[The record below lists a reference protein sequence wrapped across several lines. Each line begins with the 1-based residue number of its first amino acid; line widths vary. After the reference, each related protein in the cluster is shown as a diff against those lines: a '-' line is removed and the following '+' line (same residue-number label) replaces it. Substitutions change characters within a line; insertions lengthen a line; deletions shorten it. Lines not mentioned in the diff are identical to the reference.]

1 MSSSPAVRIEVDGPV
16 AVLTLDRPDTRNVVS
31 DQPLLDELVAA
42 CARLDGDP
50 SVRAVVLT
58 GAGPAFSAGGN
69 VRAMHERQGVF
80 GGPPH
85 ELEAWYRDGI
95 QTLIRAVHGLRAV
108 TIAAVNGPAIGAGF
122 DLALA
127 CDLRLASTT
136 ARFGET
142 FVDLG
147 IIPGDGGAWLLP
159 RAVGVQRA
167 AELTYTARIVDADE
181 ALMLGIVLAVHE
193 PASLVDAAV
202 SLASTIAAKSAP
214 ALRAAKSLLRASE
227 APLGDVLDRSAALQ
241 ALLHQTDEHRA
252 ATQAFVDAAAARRAA
267 RAAAAPAPAAPAPA
281 AQAPAA
287 PAPAAPAPGSGTTRD
302 ERLAIALGGV
312 IPPPAPP
319 KGRYVRFAR
328 DGDRA
333 WLGGVVG
340 VRDGAVVNP
349 GKLGAGVDV
358 PAGQAS
364 ARQCA
369 LNHLVV
375 LYHELGTLDRV
386 ERVLR
391 MIGYIACVDGFTD
404 QTPVLD
410 GASEVLLEVLGDD
423 AGTHARAALGVNQ
436 LGLDAPVEVEMVVR
450 LAG

>member
-1 MSSSPAVRIEVDGPV
+1 MTPPAPTGPAVRVEVDAAV
-16 AVLTLDRPDTRNVVS
+16 AVVTLDRPATRNVVS

-42 CARLDGDP
+42 CARLDADP
-50 SVRAVVLT
+50 SVRVVVLT

-69 VRAMHERQGVF
+69 VRAMHEREGAF

-95 QTLIRAVHGLRAV
+95 QRLVRAVHGLRAV

-147 IIPGDGGAWLLP
+147 IVPGDGGAWFLP
-159 RAVGVQRA
+159 RAVGAQRA
-167 AELTYTARIVDADE
+167 AELTYTARIVDAAE
-181 ALMLGIVLAVHE
+181 ARRLGIVLAVHP
-193 PASLVDAAV
+193 PALLLAEARALAA
-202 SLASTIAAKSAP
+202 SIAAKPAP
-214 ALRAAKSLLRASE
+214 ALRAAKALLRGSE

-241 ALLHQTDEHRA
+241 ALMHQTPEHHA
-252 ATQAFVDAAAARRAA
+252 ATAAFVTAAATRRAA
-267 RAAAAPAPAAPAPA
+267 RPSSPAPSSASSAP
-281 AQAPAA
+281 
-287 PAPAAPAPGSGTTRD
+287 SSTRD
-302 ERLAIALGGV
+302 ERLAIALGGT

-340 VRDGAVVNP
+340 VRDGVVVNP
-349 GKLGAGVDV
+349 GKLGATVDV
-358 PAGQAS
+358 AAGQAS

-386 ERVLR
+386 DRVLR
-391 MIGYIACVDGFTD
+391 MIGYIACVEGFTD

-423 AGTHARAALGVNQ
+423 GGTHARAALGVNQ

>member
-1 MSSSPAVRIEVDGPV
+1 MTALPTSADAPAVRVEVDGGV
-16 AVLTLDRPDTRNVVS
+16 AVLTLDRPATRNVVS
-31 DQPLLDELVAA
+31 DQPLLDELIAA
-42 CARLDGDP
+42 CGRLDADP
-50 SVRAVVLT
+50 SVRVVVLT

-69 VRAMHERQGVF
+69 VRAMHERQSPF

-85 ELEAWYRDGI
+85 ELETWYRDGI
-95 QTLIRAVHGLRAV
+95 QRLIRSVHGLRAV

-127 CDLRLASTT
+127 CDLRLASSS

-147 IIPGDGGAWLLP
+147 IIPGDGGAWFLP
-159 RAVGVQRA
+159 RAVGAQRA
-167 AELTYTARIVDADE
+167 AELTYTARLVDAAE
-181 ALMLGIVLAVHE
+181 AVALGVVLSVHE
-193 PASLVDAAV
+193 PDALLPAAV
-202 SLASTIAAKSAP
+202 SLATTIAAKSAP
-214 ALRAAKSLLRASE
+214 ALRSAKALLRGSE

-241 ALLHQTDEHRA
+241 ALLHQTEEHRA
-252 ATQAFVDAAAARRAA
+252 AAAAFVAAADARRAA
-267 RAAAAPAPAAPAPA
+267 RSGASAPSADPVPSAP
-281 AQAPAA
+281 
-287 PAPAAPAPGSGTTRD
+287 SRD
-302 ERLAIALGGV
+302 ERLAAALGGA

-340 VRDGAVVNP
+340 VRDGVVVNP
-349 GKLGAGVDV
+349 GKLGAAVDV

-410 GASEVLLEVLGDD
+410 GASEVLLEVLGDE

-436 LGLDAPVEVEMVVR
+436 LGLDAPVEIEMVVR

>member
-1 MSSSPAVRIEVDGPV
+1 MTTTEPAPTSATEGPAPEPPAVRIEVDGAV
-16 AVLTLDRPDTRNVVS
+16 AVVTLDRPATRNVVS
-31 DQPLLDELVAA
+31 DQPLLAELIAA
-42 CARLDGDP
+42 CARLDADP
-50 SVRAVVLT
+50 SVRVVVLT

-69 VRAMHERQGVF
+69 VRAMHEREGAF

-95 QTLIRAVHGLRAV
+95 QRLVRAVHGLRAV
-108 TIAAVNGPAIGAGF
+108 TVAAVNGPAIGAGF

-147 IIPGDGGAWLLP
+147 IIPGDGGAWFLP
-159 RAVGVQRA
+159 RAVGPQRA
-167 AELTYTARIVDADE
+167 AELTYTARIVDAAE
-181 ALMLGIVLAVHE
+181 AVDLGIVLAVHPPSDLL
-193 PASLVDAAV
+193 PAAR
-202 SLASTIAAKSAP
+202 SLAATVAAKSAP
-214 ALRAAKSLLRASE
+214 ALRAAKDLLRGSE

-241 ALLHQTDEHRA
+241 ALLHQTDEHR
-252 ATQAFVDAAAARRAA
+252 DAAAVFVAAAEARRAT
-267 RAAAAPAPAAPAPA
+267 RASAASASGSAPLAP
-281 AQAPAA
+281 
-287 PAPAAPAPGSGTTRD
+287 STRD
-302 ERLAIALGGV
+302 ERLAAALGGA

-340 VRDGAVVNP
+340 VRDGLVVNP
-349 GKLGAGVDV
+349 GKLGAAVDV

-375 LYHELGTLDRV
+375 LHHELGTLDRV

-436 LGLDAPVEVEMVVR
+436 LGLDAPVEIEMVVR
-450 LAG
+450 LAP

>member
-1 MSSSPAVRIEVDGPV
+1 MTALPADDPAVRVEIDGGV
-16 AVLTLDRPDTRNVVS
+16 AVLTLDRPATRNVVS

-42 CARLDGDP
+42 CARLDADP
-50 SVRAVVLT
+50 SVRVVVLT

-69 VRAMHERQGVF
+69 VRAMHEREAPF

-85 ELEAWYRDGI
+85 ELETWYRDGI
-95 QTLIRAVHGLRAV
+95 QRLIRSVHGLRAV

-127 CDLRLASTT
+127 CDLRLAATT

-147 IIPGDGGAWLLP
+147 IIPGDGGAWFLP
-159 RAVGVQRA
+159 RAVGPQRA
-167 AELTYTARIVDADE
+167 AELTYTAR
-181 ALMLGIVLAVHE
+181 
-193 PASLVDAAV
+193 LVDATEAV
-202 SLASTIAAKSAP
+202 ALGVVLSVHPPDALMDAARTLAGTIAAKSAP
-214 ALRAAKSLLRASE
+214 ALRSAKALLRGSE

-252 ATQAFVDAAAARRAA
+252 ATAAFVAAADARRAA
-267 RAAAAPAPAAPAPA
+267 RAAASPAEPTGPASPA
-281 AQAPAA
+281 
-287 PAPAAPAPGSGTTRD
+287 STRD
-302 ERLAIALGGV
+302 ERLAVALGGT

-340 VRDGAVVNP
+340 VRDGVVVNP
-349 GKLGAGVDV
+349 GKLGDAVDV

-410 GASEVLLEVLGDD
+410 GASEVLLEVLGDE

-436 LGLDAPVEVEMVVR
+436 LGLDAPVEIEMVVR
-450 LAG
+450 LTA

>member
-1 MSSSPAVRIEVDGPV
+1 MTDLTSAPAVRVEVDGPV
-16 AVLTLDRPDTRNVVS
+16 AVVTLDRPATRNVVS

-42 CARLDGDP
+42 CARLDADP
-50 SVRAVVLT
+50 AVRAVVLT

-69 VRAMHERQGVF
+69 VRAMHERQGPF

-95 QTLIRAVHGLRAV
+95 QRLIRAVHGLRAV
-108 TIAAVNGPAIGAGF
+108 TVAAVNGPALGAGF

-159 RAVGVQRA
+159 RAVGAQRA
-167 AELTYTARIVDADE
+167 AELTYTARVVDAAE
-181 ALMLGIVLAVHE
+181 AVSLGIVLAAHPPE
-193 PASLVDAAV
+193 ALLGEAV
-202 SLASTIAAKSAP
+202 ALATAIAAKPAP
-214 ALRAAKSLLRASE
+214 ALRAAKTLLRASE

-241 ALLHQTDEHRA
+241 ALLHQTDEHREA
-252 ATQAFVDAAAARRAA
+252 AAAFVAAADARRAA
-267 RAAAAPAPAAPAPA
+267 RSSSSSPSSS
-281 AQAPAA
+281 
-287 PAPAAPAPGSGTTRD
+287 GSTRD
-302 ERLAIALGGV
+302 ERLAVALGGA

-340 VRDGAVVNP
+340 VRDGSVVNP
-349 GKLGAGVDV
+349 GKLGATVDV
-358 PAGQAS
+358 AAGQAS

-375 LYHELGTLDRV
+375 LHHELGTLDRV

-450 LAG
+450 LRD

>member
-1 MSSSPAVRIEVDGPV
+1 MTDLSTTPAVRVEIDGAV
-16 AVLTLDRPDTRNVVS
+16 AVVTLDRPATRNVIS

-42 CARLDGDP
+42 CARLDADP
-50 SVRAVVLT
+50 GVRAVVLT

-69 VRAMHERQGVF
+69 VRAMHAREGVF
-80 GGPPH
+80 GRPPH
-85 ELEAWYRDGI
+85 ELETWYRDGI
-95 QTLIRAVHGLRAV
+95 QRLVRAVHGLRAV
-108 TIAAVNGPAIGAGF
+108 TVAAVNGPAIGAGF

-147 IIPGDGGAWLLP
+147 IIPGDGGAWFLP
-159 RAVGVQRA
+159 RAVGPQRA
-167 AELTYTARIVDADE
+167 AELTYTARVIDAAE
-181 ALMLGIVLAVHE
+181 ALEHGIVLAVHPPE
-193 PASLVDAAV
+193 ALLAAAAE
-202 SLASTIAAKSAP
+202 LAGSIAAKPAP
-214 ALRAAKSLLRASE
+214 ALRAAKALLRGSE

-241 ALLHQTDEHRA
+241 ALLHQTDEHREA
-252 ATQAFVDAAAARRAA
+252 AAAFVAAAEARRAA
-267 RAAAAPAPAAPAPA
+267 RAAGPGPATDPAPVSVRP
-281 AQAPAA
+281 
-287 PAPAAPAPGSGTTRD
+287 STRD
-302 ERLAIALGGV
+302 ERLAVALGGEV
-312 IPPPAPP
+312 PPPAPP

-340 VRDGAVVNP
+340 VRDGVVVNP
-349 GKLGAGVDV
+349 GKLGADVDV
-358 PAGQAS
+358 DAGRAS

-450 LAG
+450 LTP

>member
-1 MSSSPAVRIEVDGPV
+1 MTSAPADPSPADPSPAVRLEVDGSV
-16 AVLTLDRPDTRNVVS
+16 AVLTLDRPATRNVVS

-42 CARLDGDP
+42 CARLDADP
-50 SVRAVVLT
+50 SVRVVVLT

-69 VRAMHERQGVF
+69 VRAMHERQGPF

-95 QTLIRAVHGLRAV
+95 QRLIRAVHGLRAV

-147 IIPGDGGAWLLP
+147 IIPGDGGAWFLP
-159 RAVGVQRA
+159 RAVGAQRA
-167 AELTYTARIVDADE
+167 AELTYTARVVDAAE
-181 ALMLGIVLAVHE
+181 AVGLGIVLAAHPPE
-193 PASLVDAAV
+193 ALLPAARE
-202 SLASTIAAKSAP
+202 LASSIAAKSAP
-214 ALRAAKSLLRASE
+214 ALRSAKALLRGSE

-241 ALLHQTDEHRA
+241 ALLHQTDEHRE
-252 ATQAFVDAAAARRAA
+252 ATAAFVAAAEARRAA
-267 RAAAAPAPAAPAPA
+267 RSAPAAPPA
-281 AQAPAA
+281 
-287 PAPAAPAPGSGTTRD
+287 STRD
-302 ERLAIALGGV
+302 ERLARALGGT

-340 VRDGAVVNP
+340 VRDGVVVNP
-349 GKLGAGVDV
+349 GKLGATVDV
-358 PAGQAS
+358 AAGQAS

-375 LYHELGTLDRV
+375 LHHELGTLDRV

-410 GASEVLLEVLGDD
+410 GASEVLLEVLGDE

-436 LGLDAPVEVEMVVR
+436 LGLDAPVEIEMVVR

>member
-1 MSSSPAVRIEVDGPV
+1 MEIDGAV
-16 AVLTLDRPDTRNVVS
+16 AVLTLDRPATRNVVS
-31 DQPLLDELVAA
+31 DQPLLDELIAA
-42 CARLDGDP
+42 WARIDADP

-69 VRAMHERQGVF
+69 VRAMHEREGPF

-85 ELEAWYRDGI
+85 ELETWYRDGI
-95 QTLIRAVHGLRAV
+95 QRLVRAVHGLRAV

-147 IIPGDGGAWLLP
+147 IIPGDGGAWFLP
-159 RAVGVQRA
+159 RAVGPQRA
-167 AELTYTARIVDADE
+167 AELTYTARVVDAAE
-181 ALMLGIVLAVHE
+181 AVELGIALAVHPPE
-193 PASLVDAAV
+193 ELLPEALALAA
-202 SLASTIAAKSAP
+202 TIAAKSAP
-214 ALRAAKSLLRASE
+214 ALRAAKALLRGSE

-241 ALLHQTDEHRA
+241 ALLHQTEEHR
-252 ATQAFVDAAAARRAA
+252 DAAASFVAAAEARRAA
-267 RAAAAPAPAAPAPA
+267 RASSVPSVSSASDSSVP
-281 AQAPAA
+281 
-287 PAPAAPAPGSGTTRD
+287 STRD
-302 ERLAIALGGV
+302 ERLAVALGGA

-328 DGDRA
+328 DGNRA

-340 VRDGAVVNP
+340 VRDSVVVNP
-349 GKLGAGVDV
+349 GKLGATVDV
-358 PAGQAS
+358 AAGQAS

-375 LYHELGTLDRV
+375 LFHELGTLDRV

-391 MIGYIACVDGFTD
+391 MIGYIACIDGFTD

-436 LGLDAPVEVEMVVR
+436 LGLDAPVEIEMVVR
-450 LAG
+450 LVG